1 LNLRGRKVVKMMRS
15 IRVAVAIAFVVVG
28 VFVGWSS
35 NLSAETIQSP
45 ESFFGFRLGTDGEMA
60 TYPRV
65 VEYLKHIAA
74 NSDRV
79 LFEELGKTTMGNDY
93 VLVKVSSPQN
103 LSRLDRL
110 IEITNRLADPR
121 GLAEDEAKTLVDEGR
136 PFYFLYGTIHST
148 EVGNGQS
155 IPLIVYRLATEDS
168 PEVREILDNC
178 VLLVV
183 PSQNPD
189 GQVLVVDYWNKT
201 KGTSYNRVYPDLYH
215 KYAGHDDNRDWFMFT
230 QIETRLNVEK
240 VQNVYRPTVTHDM
253 HQMGSMGP
261 RIFVPPFL
269 DPYDPNLHPLI
280 AEEQAQLGL
289 AMASALVS
297 SGKSGVIYH
306 AQYDLWAP
314 ARQYMVYHGQP
325 RILTEIAS
333 VNLADPFHSP
343 NGQPLGPQEALWNY
357 PRPYAG
363 TEWHLSQIMDYGETA
378 VFAGLTHV
386 AKYRQ
391 QWLRNFYQIHRDWV
405 ERKEAPYAFVVPR
418 DQRDPYETEH
428 LLELLDFGDVAIQR
442 ATSDFSAGGKSY
454 PAGSWVIPLNQPYGA
469 FAKTMLSIQEYPD
482 LRYYPGGPPI
492 PPYDVTGH
500 TLGYLLGVDVDRIDE
515 PLSVAGERVETVR
528 PEPLPMPSRP
538 RWAYVLPAETNASF
552 LALNRLQEAKVP
564 VYRAAAGLEV
574 SGKKLAPGA
583 FLVPPRGKAEQV
595 LAELSRSSSLTVL
608 GSDAAPSVEGY
619 RLKEP
624 TRIGLYKAA
633 NNMPAG
639 WLMWLLEKYGFDHR
653 VMSSLDFAADLSAKY
668 DVIVL
673 PSGTTK
679 NRMLN
684 GLSAKQYDE
693 SWRWAYGIGTSG
705 WEALRRFVENGGT
718 LVAIGSAVK
727 TARDLLDLPLDAVLP
742 EAPPRFGRPAETEE
756 KPAVPAAEVE
766 TMFKEAFQSPASL
779 IKAIEDRVVDPTS
792 LFYCP
797 GSLLKQDFDV
807 SHPVAYGMPER
818 WPVFFAFDQAYR
830 VKPSFDV
837 PSEVVAKYPDQE
849 KQVASGWLLGD
860 ELLRDRANVV
870 SFEVGKGRAVTI
882 GSQVDFRAQTPATFK
897 LLFNAMV
904 DGPAT
909 KVGPSELSRL
919 R

>member
-1 LNLRGRKVVKMMRS
+1 MTRS
-15 IRVAVAIAFVVVG
+15 IRIAAGVVVG
-28 VFVGWSS
+28 VLAAWSS
-35 NLSAETIQSP
+35 TLAAGTAEAIQSP

-65 VEYLKHIAA
+65 VDYLKHIAA

-110 IEITNRLADPR
+110 VEISNRLSDPR
-121 GLAEDEAKTLVDEGR
+121 GLPEDQARALVDEGR

-168 PEVREILDNC
+168 PEVREILDNT

-189 GQVLVVDYWNKT
+189 GQVLVIDYWNKT
-201 KGTSYNRVYPDLYH
+201 RGTSFNRVYPDLYH

-230 QIETRLNVEK
+230 QVETRLNVEK
-240 VQNVYRPTVTHDM
+240 VQNVYHPTVTHDM
-253 HQMGSMGP
+253 HQMGSTGP
-261 RIFVPPFL
+261 RIFVPPFQ
-269 DPYDPNLHPLI
+269 DPYDPNIHPLI
-280 AEEQAQLGL
+280 TEEQAQLGL
-289 AMASALVS
+289 AMASSLVA
-297 SGKSGVIYH
+297 SGKSGVIYD

-333 VNLADPFHSP
+333 ANVADPFRSP
-343 NGQPLGPQEALWNY
+343 NGRPLGPQEARWNY
-357 PRPYAG
+357 PRPYTG
-363 TEWHLSQIMDYGETA
+363 SDWHLSQIMDYGMTA
-378 VFAGLTHV
+378 VFAGLSHV
-386 AKYRQ
+386 AKYRKD
-391 QWLRNFYQIHRDWV
+391 WLQNFYQIHRDWV
-405 ERKEAPYAFVVPR
+405 ERKEPPFAFVVSR
-418 DQRDPYETEH
+418 NQRDPYETEH
-428 LLELLDFGDVAIQR
+428 LLELLDFGDVEIHR
-442 ATSDFSAGGKSY
+442 AKSDFSAGGRSY
-454 PAGSWVIPLNQPYGA
+454 PAGSWVIPLDQPYGA
-469 FAKTMLSIQEYPD
+469 FAKTMLSVQEYPD

-500 TLGYLLGVDVDRIDE
+500 TLGYLLGVDVDRVDE
-515 PLSVAGERVETVR
+515 PLSVSSERADLTR

-552 LALNRLQEAKVP
+552 LALNRLQAAGVK
-564 VYRAAAGLEV
+564 VYRAADGLEV
-574 SGKKLAPGA
+574 SGRKLVPGA
-583 FLVPPRGKAEQV
+583 FLVPPGGKAESILGELARSSNLPV
-595 LAELSRSSSLTVL
+595 LA
-608 GSDAAPSVEGY
+608 SDSAPDPAVEGY

-624 TRIGLYKAA
+624 TRVGLYKAA

-639 WLMWLLEKYGFDHR
+639 WLMWIFEKYGFDHR
-653 VMSSLDFAADLSAKY
+653 VMSSTDFASDLAAKY
-668 DVIVL
+668 DVVVL

-679 NRMLN
+679 SRMLN
-684 GLSAKQYDE
+684 GLSPKQYDE
-693 SWRWAYGIGTSG
+693 SWSWAYGIGPSG
-705 WEALRRFVENGGT
+705 WETLRLFVENGGT
-718 LVAIGSAVK
+718 LVAIGSAVE
-727 TARDLLDLPLDAVLP
+727 TAIDLLDLPIESVLP
-742 EAPPRFGRPAETEE
+742 EAPSRFARATESTE
-756 KPAVPAAEVE
+756 KPPVPAAEVDR
-766 TMFKEAFQSPASL
+766 MFKEAFQSPASL
-779 IKAIEDRVVDPTS
+779 VKAIEDNVVDPTS

-797 GSLLKQDFDV
+797 GSLLKQEFDV
-807 SHPVAYGMPER
+807 RHPVAYGMPAS

-837 PSEVVAKYPDQE
+837 PSEVVARYPDDD

-870 SFEVGKGRAVTI
+870 SFRVGKGKAVTI

-909 KVGPSELSRL
+909 RVGASELARL

>member
-1 LNLRGRKVVKMMRS
+1 MFRS
-15 IRVAVAIAFVVVG
+15 IRAIVVLG
-28 VFVGWSS
+28 LLAGWAPSV
-35 NLSAETIQSP
+35 SAEAIQTP

-93 VLVKVSSPQN
+93 VLAQVSSPRN

-110 IEITNRLADPR
+110 VEIANRLADPR
-121 GLAEDEAKTLVDEGR
+121 GLPESEAESLVDEGR

-168 PEVREILDNC
+168 PEVREILDNS

-189 GQVLVVDYWNKT
+189 GQVMVIDYWNQT
-201 KGTSYNRVYPDLYH
+201 KGTSYSRVYPDLYH

-261 RIFVPPFL
+261 RIFVPPFQ
-269 DPYDPNLHPLI
+269 DPYDPNIHPLI
-280 AEEQAQLGL
+280 TEGQAQLGL
-289 AMASALVS
+289 AMASRLIA
-297 SGKSGVIYH
+297 SGKSGIIYD

-333 VNLADPFHSP
+333 ANIADPFRSP
-343 NGQPLGPQEALWNY
+343 GGGPLGPQETRWNY
-357 PRPYAG
+357 PRPYTG
-363 TEWHLSQIMDYGETA
+363 SEWHLSQIMDYGMTA
-378 VFAGLTHV
+378 VFAGLSHL
-386 AKYRQ
+386 AKYRKD
-391 QWLRNFYQIHRDWV
+391 WLQNFYQIHRDWV
-405 ERKEAPYAFVVPR
+405 ERKDAPYAFVVPR

-428 LLELLDFGDVAIQR
+428 LLELLDFGDVEIHR
-442 ATSDFSAGGKSY
+442 ARSDFSAGGKTY
-454 PAGSWVIPLNQPYGA
+454 AAGSWIVPLDQPYGA
-469 FAKTMLSIQEYPD
+469 FAKTMLSVQEYPD

-500 TLGYLLGVDVDRIDE
+500 TLGYLLGVEVDRIDE
-515 PLSVAGERVETVR
+515 PLTAAAERLDAIRAES
-528 PEPLPMPSRP
+528 LPMPSRP

-552 LALNRLQEAKVP
+552 LALNRLQAAEVP

-583 FLVPPRGKAEQV
+583 FLVAPSGKAERV
-595 LAELSRSSSLTVL
+595 LADLAKGSSLTVL
-608 GSDAAPSVEGY
+608 GSDAAPPVAGY

-624 TRIGLYKAA
+624 TRVGLYKAA

-639 WLMWLLEKYGFDHR
+639 WLMWLFEKYGFDHQ
-653 VMSSLDFAADLSAKY
+653 VMSSLDFGSDLAAKY
-668 DVIVL
+668 DVVVL

-679 NRMLN
+679 SRMLN
-684 GLSAKQYDE
+684 GLSPKQYDE
-693 SWRWAYGIGTSG
+693 SWRWAYGIGPSG
-705 WEALRRFVENGGT
+705 WEALRRFVQNGGT
-718 LVAIGSAVK
+718 LVAIGSAVP
-727 TARDLLDLPLDAVLP
+727 TARDLLDLPLEAVLP
-742 EAPPRFGRPAETEE
+742 EAPPRFGRPKEAED
-756 KPAVPAAEVE
+756 KPPIPSAEVE
-766 TMFKEAFQSPASL
+766 KMFKEAFQSPASL
-779 IKAIEDRVVDPTS
+779 VKAIEDRVVDPTS

-807 SHPVAYGMPER
+807 SHPVAYGMPAS

-830 VKPSFDV
+830 VKPSFEV
-837 PSEVVAKYPDQE
+837 PSEVVAKYPDEE

-870 SFEVGKGRAVTI
+870 SFQVGKGKTVTI

-897 LLFNAMV
+897 LLFNAIV

-909 KVGPSELSRL
+909 KVGASELSRL